1 MLISNALF
9 MATQFYDKSD
19 NILNQNIDSEFNF
32 KTICFLIYNLSK
44 DITCISSSAIL
55 KHY

>member
-19 NILNQNIDSEFNF
+19 NILNQNIDSEFN
-32 KTICFLIYNLSK
+32 KE
-44 DITCISSSAIL
+44 
-55 KHY
+55 